1 MRTEGFYTLDISPQ
15 TSAQYFFF
23 IEDVMFAVKATQ
35 LTISISK
42 LGNIHISSKPFSISP
57 QFGYTQNT
65 ALSYKSLIPGFC
77 L

>member
-1 MRTEGFYTLDISPQ
+1 MRSEGFYTLDISPQ
-15 TSAQYFFF
+15 TSEQFFS
-23 IEDVMFAVKATQ
+23 IKDVMFAVKATQ

-42 LGNIHISSKPFSISP
+42 LGNIHISCKPFSISL